1 MGKTRLDRGTDIG
14 QFLTDLIE
22 GSLKAALTQRAIN
35 EKDKQQAIASP
46 EKQQP
51 AQPAQAAPAEP
62 VAEPSQEPAPEDG
75 KNEPPTIKDVIDK
88 MNSIR
93 SGRSFR
99 DSAVSSN
106 LEQYFNDLDD
116 AEKVAL
122 VTFLSGIAKI
132 VTGEI
137 PAENVSDPSD
147 PPTNVQMTKSSSPQ
161 KTRHIKPNVIGK
173 GVKKSSMEDTTP
185 PAPIQPTK

>member
-1 MGKTRLDRGTDIG
+1 MGKNRLERGTDIN
-14 QFLTDLIE
+14 QFLSDLFE
-22 GSLKAALTQRAIN
+22 GALKSALTQRAIN
-35 EKDKQQAIASP
+35 EKEKQQAVASP
-46 EKQQP
+46 GQPEQQD
-51 AQPAQAAPAEP
+51 AQPAE
-62 VAEPSQEPAPEDG
+62 QEPAGEKTSSVDIESAPTL
-75 KNEPPTIKDVIDK
+75 KNVIDK

-106 LEQYFNDLDD
+106 LEQYFNNLDD

-122 VTFLSGIAKI
+122 VSFLSGIAKI

-137 PAENVSDPSD
+137 PASNVPDPSE
-147 PPTNVQMTKSSSPQ
+147 PPTNVHMTKSASQS

-173 GVKKSSMEDTTP
+173 NVKKSSEEDTSPPTP
-185 PAPIQPTK
+185 IKPVK